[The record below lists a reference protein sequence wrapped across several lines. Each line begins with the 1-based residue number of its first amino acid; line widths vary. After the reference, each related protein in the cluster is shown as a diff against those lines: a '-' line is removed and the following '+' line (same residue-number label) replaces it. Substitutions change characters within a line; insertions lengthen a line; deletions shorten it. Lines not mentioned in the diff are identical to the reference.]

1 MKIPLG
7 IEGKTFVAQ
16 GFGQIGYWTSRF
28 LAEDGAKL
36 IGVSEI
42 DGSIMNREGLDVEK
56 VKAYILEN
64 GGVKGYPDAEYTPK
78 DEAIYMAW

>member
-1 MKIPLG
+1 MKIQPG
-7 IEGKTFVAQ
+7 VEGKTFVAQ

-56 VKAYILEN
+56 VTAYIQEK